1 MPLVGFEPTISSG
14 ELLQAYAWGRAATG
28 TGSSSCV
35 ALQNIQPRLQKNM
48 RKRKKVQKPKETL
61 RGLSDPENGGTDL
74 PRNVD
79 YH

>member
-1 MPLVGFEPTISSG
+1 
-14 ELLQAYAWGRAATG
+14 
-28 TGSSSCV
+28 V